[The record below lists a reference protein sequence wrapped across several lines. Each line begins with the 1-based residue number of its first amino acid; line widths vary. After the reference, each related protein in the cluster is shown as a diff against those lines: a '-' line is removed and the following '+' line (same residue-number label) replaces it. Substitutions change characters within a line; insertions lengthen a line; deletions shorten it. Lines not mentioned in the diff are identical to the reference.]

1 MMQSKTTWIPLG
13 QLISPSDERN
23 SKGKYNESH
32 VRGISVDKKII
43 PTRANLDGVSLTPY
57 KVFKPKEFAFVT
69 VTSRNGD
76 KITITIN
83 DTDETFIVSSLY
95 VVFRV
100 KDESIILPEYLYIYF
115 NRKEFDRYCRTNSWG
130 SAREYFWY
138 DDICRTPIPVP
149 TIDKQKE
156 IIKVYKETIQLRD
169 TNLNIAEPLLRLCR
183 SYIQELKNKMPLVPI
198 GPYISKGEKNTSKE
212 ISRVLGVGQSGFITP
227 QKTPNESLSNYKI
240 MDYNAICYAP
250 PLYNILSDAIHLY
263 KEQTRA
269 VCSPIYEVF
278 YCNEEIIVP
287 EFLLLWLKRPEF
299 KRYAEFHAMGVRNTF
314 NYNLM
319 EEVKIPLPPIETQ
332 QAIVDI
338 YTCASKAKQIAEEAD
353 KLSREICPALIQKVI
368 HD

>member
-115 NRKEFDRYCRTNSWG
+115 NRKEFDR
-130 SAREYFWY
+130 
-138 DDICRTPIPVP
+138 
-149 TIDKQKE
+149 
-156 IIKVYKETIQLRD
+156 LM
-169 TNLNIAEPLLRLCR
+169 NL
-183 SYIQELKNKMPLVPI
+183 
-198 GPYISKGEKNTSKE
+198 
-212 ISRVLGVGQSGFITP
+212 
-227 QKTPNESLSNYKI
+227 
-240 MDYNAICYAP
+240 
-250 PLYNILSDAIHLY
+250 
-263 KEQTRA
+263 
-269 VCSPIYEVF
+269 
-278 YCNEEIIVP
+278 
-287 EFLLLWLKRPEF
+287 
-299 KRYAEFHAMGVRNTF
+299 
-314 NYNLM
+314 
-319 EEVKIPLPPIETQ
+319 
-332 QAIVDI
+332 
-338 YTCASKAKQIAEEAD
+338 
-353 KLSREICPALIQKVI
+353 
-368 HD
+368 